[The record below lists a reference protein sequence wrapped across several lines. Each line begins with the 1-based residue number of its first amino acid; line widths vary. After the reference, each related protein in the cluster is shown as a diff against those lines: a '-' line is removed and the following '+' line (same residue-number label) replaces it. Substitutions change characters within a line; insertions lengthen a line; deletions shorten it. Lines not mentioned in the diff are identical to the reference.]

1 MYFAG
6 RYPPVSFQQNKII
19 QGTRN
24 MDMKGEQLIP
34 ATIEEV
40 WAGINDTEVLQR
52 CLPDCEVITRE
63 SAYVLNAKMAVK
75 IGPVSAK
82 FSGRVELADVKPPES
97 CRLVFQGQGGPAGF
111 ARGEASVR
119 LQPHEGGTLLQYAA
133 QANVGGKLAQIGSRL
148 VDATAKKLAEQFFAN
163 FKAVFA
169 GRQAAVD
176 PAPDS
181 TAPAEI
187 PVAPAGA
194 PAVPAPASWIHSAM
208 WFVAG
213 ALACYLVLSLR

>member
-1 MYFAG
+1 
-6 RYPPVSFQQNKII
+6 
-19 QGTRN
+19 

-63 SAYVLNAKMAVK
+63 SEYVLNAKMAVK

-82 FSGRVELADVKPPES
+82 FSGRVELADVKPPQS

-119 LQPHEGGTLLQYAA
+119 LQPHEGGTLLQYEA

-169 GRQAAVD
+169 GRHTAATQSTVD
-176 PAPDS
+176 PAQGS
-181 TAPAEI
+181 AAPAEI
-187 PVAPAGA
+187 LVAPASA
-194 PAVPAPASWIHSAM
+194 PAVPAPPGWVHSAM

-213 ALACYLVLSLR
+213 VLACYLVLSLR